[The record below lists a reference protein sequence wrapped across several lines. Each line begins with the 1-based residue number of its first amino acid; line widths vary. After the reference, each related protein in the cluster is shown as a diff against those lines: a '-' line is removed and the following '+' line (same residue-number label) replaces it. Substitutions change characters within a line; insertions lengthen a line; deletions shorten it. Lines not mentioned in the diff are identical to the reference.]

1 MRVIAF
7 LILFTF
13 QTSRAERVDSAQRVE
28 QKYQG
33 DYGVQVAENLG
44 EIHIEGGTVQ
54 IGINNGKVYITY
66 VGDPKDKV

>member
-13 QTSRAERVDSAQRVE
+13 QTANAQLIK
-28 QKYQG
+28 QNYQG
-33 DYGVQVAENLG
+33 DYGVQVSQNLG

-66 VGDPKDKV
+66 VGDY